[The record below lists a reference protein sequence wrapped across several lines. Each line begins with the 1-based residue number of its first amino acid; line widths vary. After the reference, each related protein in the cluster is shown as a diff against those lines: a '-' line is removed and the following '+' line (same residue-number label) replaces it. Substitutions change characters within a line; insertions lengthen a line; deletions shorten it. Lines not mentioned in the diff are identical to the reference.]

1 MAAAAA
7 LVVGAFAAA
16 WAARCT
22 LSCAF
27 AAAGCRSASLGCSQP
42 AKSCR
47 GHRSSGAEAKVL
59 GRVRCPAPHEAR
71 PVRAVAREWGALHP
85 HTHSFTPCTA
95 SHPRRGCL
103 RGDLHAMMRIAP
115 VSQAGGSPRA
125 VAARLPRACLL
136 SLGVSPHG
144 AGLDPLVDAPGAATE
159 VHHRR
164 GASNLASFP
173 LVSQSGSGR
182 GVPSEGPMSAP
193 AAAVGGSWAA
203 VGMCRAKSAKFCA
216 AGRAPVAFRLAGR
229 FCRGMFFRGQ
239 FVGYA

>member
-27 AAAGCRSASLGCSQP
+27 DAAGCRSASLGCSQP

-115 VSQAGGSPRA
+115 VSQAGVAPRRCCA
-125 VAARLPRACLL
+125 PATRLPA
-136 SLGVSPHG
+136 
-144 AGLDPLVDAPGAATE
+144 
-159 VHHRR
+159 
-164 GASNLASFP
+164 
-173 LVSQSGSGR
+173 
-182 GVPSEGPMSAP
+182 
-193 AAAVGGSWAA
+193 
-203 VGMCRAKSAKFCA
+203 
-216 AGRAPVAFRLAGR
+216 LAGR
-229 FCRGMFFRGQ
+229 VATRGGIRPPGGCAGCGHGGAPPAGGIKPSEFPVGFPKRVRAWRAERGPHVSAGRGCGWVVGSCWDVQ
-239 FVGYA
+239 GEEREILRGRASARRVSAGGALLSRHVFPGIKFVGYA